1 MNSNVNE
8 SICNRGN
15 TKIPSKIEF
24 NEEKDKIRIVL
35 DGEKIQVENMQKDYN
50 AFEGWAIAAH
60 ICTKGH
66 VVLDIDQERKFKYDE
81 YIGNGHLC
89 RFLYRIMKF
98 RKQYGKWFE
107 LSQYLQTEVDKFEKY
122 LTSGKF
128 VNNIGSKDA
137 GNKGKKDDE
146 NAVEEKLAATGVLK
160 RVIKCIDIGNGEV
173 HRQLPVGLF
182 AEEIKRD
189 NAVFTGGKSAIDL
202 WTIKDDE
209 INIVELKTKNK
220 MIGIITEIFFYSNY
234 IYDLVREDGLFQ
246 LSQIS
251 NPKDNLRGYEEIV
264 NSELKQI
271 NGIMLADD
279 NNYHPWVCDES
290 LAILNDNGNPNLNY
304 FLENYSLDNLIG

>member
-1 MNSNVNE
+1 MDSNVNE
-8 SICNRGN
+8 AICNLRN
-15 TKIPSKIEF
+15 ISSIIQLK
-24 NEEKDKIRIVL
+24 EEKGKIRILL
-35 DGEKIQVENMQKDYN
+35 DGEKVQVENMQEDYN
-50 AFEGWAIAAH
+50 AFEGVAIAAH

-66 VVLDIDQERKFKYDE
+66 VILDIDQERKFKYNE

-107 LSQYLQTEVDKFEKY
+107 LSSYLQTEADKFEKY
-122 LTSGKF
+122 LKSGDF

-146 NAVEEKLAATGVLK
+146 NAVEEKLSATGVLK
-160 RVIKCIDIGNGEV
+160 RVVKCIDIGNGEV

-182 AEEIKRD
+182 SEEAKEKNR
-189 NAVFTGGKSAIDL
+189 VFIGRRAAIDL
-202 WTIKDDE
+202 WVIKDDE
-209 INIVELKTKNK
+209 INIVELKTKNV

-234 IYDLVREDGLFQ
+234 VYDLVREDGLFQ
-246 LSQIS
+246 LSPIQ
-251 NPKDNLRGYEEIV
+251 NKKNNLRGYEEIA
-264 NSELKQI
+264 NSTLRQI

-290 LAILNDNGNPNLNY
+290 LAILNDNGNPNLKY
-304 FLENYSLDNLIG
+304 FLENYSLDNIIGG